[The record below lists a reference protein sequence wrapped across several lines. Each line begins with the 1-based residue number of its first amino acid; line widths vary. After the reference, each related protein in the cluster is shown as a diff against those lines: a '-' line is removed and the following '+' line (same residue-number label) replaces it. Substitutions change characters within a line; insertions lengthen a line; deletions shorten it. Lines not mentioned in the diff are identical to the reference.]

1 MHAFVQVSDDLRIHY
16 VSIGQGRPLVFIPG
30 WTMDTG
36 AFRENLGPLSA
47 DFRAIAYDPRSH
59 GKSSRTES
67 GHDYGQ
73 HAADLAAFLDE
84 LELRDVVLLGWSAGA
99 CAAYSYFERFGYG
112 NVRAFVNIDQPPK
125 AAREAPADWAIN
137 SREEL
142 AQFERFMASPQRE
155 EFARMAAPTMFLD
168 PPADA
173 AFVEEFV
180 ASSMSTPQPAAS
192 LLLREVNRSD
202 YSEVAREVAGRLPV
216 LHIVKEEHGEAA
228 RRWTEA
234 NAPQIELCVLG
245 AHMMFLEFP
254 AEFNAAVTRF
264 LNARLPETAHR

>member
-1 MHAFVQVSDDLRIHY
+1 MHAFVQVSDELRIHY
-16 VSIGQGRPLVFIPG
+16 AAMGQGRPLVFIPG
-30 WTMDTG
+30 WTMDAG
-36 AFRENLGPLSA
+36 SFRENLGPLSA

-67 GHDYGQ
+67 GHDYEQ
-73 HAADLAAFLDE
+73 HAADLAEFLDA
-84 LELRDVVLLGWSAGA
+84 LGLKDVVLLGWSAGV
-99 CAAYSYFERFGYG
+99 CAAYAYFEQFGYD

-125 AAREAPADWAIN
+125 AVRESPADWGIN
-137 SREEL
+137 SRAEL
-142 AQFERFMASPQRE
+142 AQFEQFMASPQRE

-168 PPADA
+168 PPVDG

-180 ASSMSTPQPAAS
+180 SASMSTPQPAA
-192 LLLREVNRSD
+192 LQLLREVNRSD
-202 YSEVAREVAGRLPV
+202 YTETAREVARRLPV

-228 RRWTEA
+228 RRWIEA

-245 AHMMFLEFP
+245 AHMMFLELP

-264 LNARLPETAHR
+264 LKSRLPPA

>member
-1 MHAFVQVSDDLRIHY
+1 MHGFAGVSDELTIHY
-16 VSIGQGRPLVFIPG
+16 VSLGQGQPLVFIPG
-30 WTMDTG
+30 WTMDTES
-36 AFRENLGPLSA
+36 FRENLGPLSA
-47 DFRAIAYDPRSH
+47 NFRAIAYDPRSH

-73 HAADLAAFLDE
+73 HGADLAAFLHE
-84 LELRDVVLLGWSAGA
+84 LKLKDVVLLGWSAGA
-99 CAAYSYFERFGYG
+99 CAAYSYFEQFGYG
-112 NVRAFVNIDQPPK
+112 NVSAFVNIDQPPK
-125 AAREAPADWAIN
+125 AVRETPADWGIN
-137 SREEL
+137 SREQLE
-142 AQFERFMASPQRE
+142 QFEQFMASPQRE
-155 EFARMAAPTMFLD
+155 EFSRMAAPTMFLD

-180 ASSMSTPQPAAS
+180 ASSMSTPQLAAS
-192 LLLREVNRSD
+192 LLLGEVNRSD
-202 YSEVAREVAGRLPV
+202 YSEVAGEVAAHLPV

-228 RRWTEA
+228 RRWIEA

-264 LNARLPETAHR
+264 LNAHLPPL

>member
-1 MHAFVQVSDDLRIHY
+1 MHGFAGISDELTIHY
-16 VSIGQGRPLVFIPG
+16 VSLGQGRPLVFIPG

-67 GHDYGQ
+67 GHDYRQ
-73 HAADLAAFLDE
+73 HGADLAAFLDE
-84 LELRDVVLLGWSAGA
+84 LELKDVVLLGWSAGV
-99 CAAYSYFERFGYG
+99 CAAYSYFEQFGYG

-125 AAREAPADWAIN
+125 AAQETPADWGIN
-137 SREEL
+137 SREQL
-142 AQFERFMASPQRE
+142 AQFEQFMASPQRE
-155 EFARMAAPTMFLD
+155 EFARMAAPTMFLNQ
-168 PPADA
+168 PVEA

-180 ASSMSTPQPAAS
+180 ASSISTPQPAAS

-202 YSEVAREVAGRLPV
+202 YSEVAMEVAAHLPV

-228 RRWTEA
+228 RRWIEA

-264 LNARLPETAHR
+264 LKQRLPPL

>member
-1 MHAFVQVSDDLRIHY
+1 MHGFARISDELTIHY
-16 VSIGQGRPLVFIPG
+16 LSLGEGRPLVFIPG
-30 WTMDTG
+30 CTMDTG

-47 DFRAIAYDPRSH
+47 DFRAVAYDPRSH
-59 GKSSRTES
+59 GQSSRTES

-73 HAADLAAFLDE
+73 HGADLAAFLDE
-84 LELRDVVLLGWSAGA
+84 LDLKDVVLLGWSAGA
-99 CAAYSYFERFGYG
+99 CAAYSYFEQFGYG

-125 AAREAPADWAIN
+125 AVREAPDDWGIN

-142 AQFERFMASPQRE
+142 AQFEQFMASPQRE
-155 EFARMAAPTMFLD
+155 AFSRMAAPTMFLD
-168 PPADA
+168 PPVDK

-202 YSEVAREVAGRLPV
+202 YTETAREVAMRLPV

-228 RRWTEA
+228 RRWIEA

-254 AEFNAAVTRF
+254 AQFNAAVTRF
-264 LNARLPETAHR
+264 LKSRLPAA

>member
-1 MHAFVQVSDDLRIHY
+1 MHGFARVSDELTIHY
-16 VSIGQGRPLVFIPG
+16 VSLGQGRPLVFIPG

-67 GHDYGQ
+67 GHDYRQ
-73 HAADLAAFLDE
+73 HGADLAAFLDA
-84 LELRDVVLLGWSAGA
+84 LELRDVVLLGWSAGV
-99 CAAYSYFERFGYG
+99 CAAYSYFEQFGYA

-125 AAREAPADWAIN
+125 AARETPADWGIN
-137 SREEL
+137 SREQL
-142 AQFERFMASPQRE
+142 AQFEEFMASPQRE

-168 PPADA
+168 PPVDG
-173 AFVEEFV
+173 AFVDEFV

-192 LLLREVNRSD
+192 MLLREVNRSD
-202 YSEVAREVAGRLPV
+202 YTETAREMTTRLPV
-216 LHIVKEEHGEAA
+216 LHVVKEEHGQAA
-228 RRWTEA
+228 RRWIEA

-254 AEFNAAVTRF
+254 AQFNAAVTRF
-264 LNARLPETAHR
+264 LNAHLPPL

>member
-1 MHAFVQVSDDLRIHY
+1 MHGLARVSDELTIHY
-16 VSIGQGRPLVFIPG
+16 VSLGQGRPLVFIPG

-36 AFRENLGPLSA
+36 CFRENLGPLSA

-67 GHDYGQ
+67 GHDYRQ
-73 HAADLAAFLDE
+73 HGADLAAFLDE
-84 LELRDVVLLGWSAGA
+84 LELKDVALLGWSAGV
-99 CAAYSYFERFGYG
+99 CAAYSYFEQFGYG
-112 NVRAFVNIDQPPK
+112 DVRAFVNIDQPPK
-125 AAREAPADWAIN
+125 AVRETPADWGIN
-137 SREEL
+137 SREQL
-142 AQFERFMASPQRE
+142 AQFEQFMASPQRE

-168 PPADA
+168 PPVDG

-180 ASSMSTPQPAAS
+180 SASMSTPQPAA
-192 LLLREVNRSD
+192 LQLLREVNASD
-202 YSEVAREVAGRLPV
+202 YTETAIEVARRLPV

-228 RRWTEA
+228 RRWIET

-254 AEFNAAVTRF
+254 AQFNAAVTCF
-264 LNARLPETAHR
+264 LKERLPA